1 VNLKETDSSET
12 DEDLILFLF
21 SGGRLKILCKGVKM
35 RPAIPL
41 DYAVFQLSPKRSRCE
56 LFVSTTGNT
65 EKLASGLVKPFV
77 AHLKVAEEQVSR
89 EVQSIR
95 LEVESNKNAG
105 TWFTKGTL
113 ERFVR
118 FVSTPE
124 VLELVSALDVE
135 MSQLEAARK
144 IYGEG
149 TSDQRSSA
157 KDSTDTTPA
166 ADVTKKEL
174 LKAIDLRL
182 AAVRQDL
189 ATACNRASA
198 AGFNPITVSE
208 LSQFADRFGANR
220 LK

>member
-1 VNLKETDSSET
+1 
-12 DEDLILFLF
+12 
-21 SGGRLKILCKGVKM
+21 M

-144 IYGEG
+144 IYGE
-149 TSDQRSSA
+149 
-157 KDSTDTTPA
+157 
-166 ADVTKKEL
+166 VL
-174 LKAIDLRL
+174 H
-182 AAVRQDL
+182 
-189 ATACNRASA
+189 
-198 AGFNPITVSE
+198 F
-208 LSQFADRFGANR
+208 F
-220 LK
+220 